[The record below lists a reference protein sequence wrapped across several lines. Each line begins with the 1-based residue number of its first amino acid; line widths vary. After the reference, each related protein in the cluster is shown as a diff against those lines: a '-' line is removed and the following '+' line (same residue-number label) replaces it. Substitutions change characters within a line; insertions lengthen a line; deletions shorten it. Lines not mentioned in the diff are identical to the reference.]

1 MYMGSYNPLFPTT
14 LTGLTGWYTG
24 DSVVGSPMTEW
35 TDISGNG
42 RHVKV
47 NGNDGANISGSILTS
62 STDGGLIGGPR
73 PFIYGGLTD
82 KMRFPT
88 TVLASGNNNYTFFH
102 VSRYYVPGDISITY
116 AYDDQ
121 LTTTSFTGNLSGN
134 VNNGPATRIT
144 SGSPNGGYIEMCH
157 AGTSRIGTV
166 YWELTMGDKW
176 EVDAEIYI
184 NPINYGGADDI
195 RFIWYAT
202 NPITTNDGPTG
213 TNGHGGHLIRWEYYG
228 GDTVEMRDSSN
239 NVLKNVTTTL
249 NMNQWMPIKVTY
261 NNGAFTAVIKNSS
274 GSVINTTTHSYGTT
288 FSSYHN
294 TAKYFGFSG
303 RSGGVQA
310 RDRVR
315 NVYFKSIGATTTKS
329 RIWDGVGGNWLSGFH
344 AGESGVAHH
353 GGWTTTNTSVDVH
366 GDNWVFSTDQ
376 RYLYRSNGVTRGSG
390 IGGGTSEQLSINW
403 GATSQPST
411 FGVAEVIV
419 YNRTLS
425 STEYTNVENYLNFKY
440 TATLDLQSIGTDAVD
455 TQPYSLSEYY
465 NEPFQDGTS
474 APSSGEISIF
484 SFIGPF
490 IGILNPK
497 EIGVPVVEGQQQF
510 LSSGTYS
517 FTVPAGVTSLSCVVI
532 GGGGGSSG
540 CSGSSQYSGAGGG
553 GGGLAYGT
561 FSVTPGQTVTVL
573 VGAPG
578 TAGTNVNSSANIAG
592 TGGESRITYAGSTKL
607 RAYGGAGGRYGTT
620 ANASGGR
627 GYSYYSGVTLAGD
640 GNGGYGGG
648 GRNNN
653 GGGGGGGAGGYGGNG
668 GNGGIG
674 NSGVGTTGQSGG
686 GGGGGGQASGGAQNN
701 GGGGTG
707 LKGFIAGTNGAGGA
721 RNSYGRGGSG
731 GNSASFYGVGGNRG
745 GGGGGCED
753 DTNRP
758 GSRGGYGG
766 ARIIWG
772 TGRAYPA
779 TNTAD
784 V

>member
-35 TDISGNG
+35 TDVSGNG

-73 PFIYGGLTD
+73 PFIYGGTTD
-82 KMRFPT
+82 KIRFPT
-88 TVLASGNNNYTFFH
+88 TVLASGNNDYTLFH
-102 VSRYYVPGDISITY
+102 VSRYYSIGP
-116 AYDDQ
+116 
-121 LTTTSFTGNLSGN
+121 TTT
-134 VNNGPATRIT
+134 R
-144 SGSPNGGYIEMCH
+144 
-157 AGTSRIGTV
+157 
-166 YWELTMGDKW
+166 
-176 EVDAEIYI
+176 
-184 NPINYGGADDI
+184 
-195 RFIWYAT
+195 
-202 NPITTNDGPTG
+202 
-213 TNGHGGHLIRWEYYG
+213 
-228 GDTVEMRDSSN
+228 
-239 NVLKNVTTTL
+239 
-249 NMNQWMPIKVTY
+249 Q
-261 NNGAFTAVIKNSS
+261 
-274 GSVINTTTHSYGTT
+274 
-288 FSSYHN
+288 
-294 TAKYFGFSG
+294 
-303 RSGGVQA
+303 
-310 RDRVR
+310 
-315 NVYFKSIGATTTKS
+315 

-344 AGESGVAHH
+344 SGESGVAHH

-376 RYLYRSNGVTRGSG
+376 RYLYRSNGVTRGYG

-403 GATSQPST
+403 GVYSSSQPST

-419 YNRTLS
+419 YNRWLS

-440 TATLDLQSIGTDAVD
+440 TATLDLQSIGIDAVD
-455 TQPYSLSEYY
+455 SPPFSLSEYY

-497 EIGVPVVEGQQQF
+497 ALGAPPAAAGQQEF
-510 LSSGTYS
+510 LTPGNYN
-517 FTVPAGVTSLSCVVI
+517 FTVPTGVTSLSCVVI

-540 CSGSSQYSGAGGG
+540 CNGSSRYSGAGGG

-561 FSVTPGQTVTVL
+561 FSVTAGSTVTVY
-573 VGAPG
+573 VGGPG
-578 TAGTNVNSSANIAG
+578 TAGTNVNSSINRG
-592 TGGESRITYAGSTKL
+592 GGGGESSILYGGNVLL
-607 RAYGGAGGRYGTT
+607 RAIGGSGGRYGTT
-620 ANASGGR
+620 SSASGG
-627 GYSYYSGVTLAGD
+627 GYSVTTPTVTSGGG

-648 GRNNN
+648 ARYNN

-674 NSGVGTTGQSGG
+674 NSGSGTSGNNGG
-686 GGGGGGQASGGAQNN
+686 GGGGGGRSYGGTPNN

-707 LKGFIAGTNGAGGA
+707 LNGRGANGAGGY
-721 RNSYGRGGSG
+721 RNNNGKGGSG
-731 GNSASFYGVGGNRG
+731 GGNGGSATGGQRG

-758 GSRGGYGG
+758 GYIGGSGG